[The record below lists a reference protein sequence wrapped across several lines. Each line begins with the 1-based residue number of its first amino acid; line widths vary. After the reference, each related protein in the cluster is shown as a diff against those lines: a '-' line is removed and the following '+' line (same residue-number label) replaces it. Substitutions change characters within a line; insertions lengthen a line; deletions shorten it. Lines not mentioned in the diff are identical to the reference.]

1 MGKHHTNTLRRMRL
15 VCNIVQQHYE
25 PGNYA
30 KSYFK
35 VWQQYVYPVYP
46 CCYRTMLNY
55 INTPAGKCDT
65 GTERRPEPRVHKNTI
80 DE

>member
-35 VWQQYVYPVYP
+35 VWQLYVYPVYP

-55 INTPAGKCDT
+55 INTPLGKC
-65 GTERRPEPRVHKNTI
+65 GSAPERIGPSANKHTT
-80 DE
+80 DL